1 MEYRMNYSNAV
12 TWINIKNI
20 TLPESNLTQIM
31 HIVRFHLYDVLEQAK
46 LIYSGKKNKK
56 TKNRSY
62 LRGEA

>member
-31 HIVRFHLYDVLEQAK
+31 HIVRFHLYDVLE
-46 LIYSGKKNKK
+46 
-56 TKNRSY
+56 
-62 LRGEA
+62 